1 MKKLDEDL
9 RTVLQQSRICGKA
22 FGRGDEA
29 EEKRCGALALQAAR
43 RIQKKLDAYNRF
55 LKLGGE

>member
-9 RTVLQQSRICGKA
+9 LIVLQQGRLCGKA

-29 EEKRCGALALQAAR
+29 EEKRRGALALRAAR
-43 RIQKKLDAYNRF
+43 RIQKKLDAYTRF
-55 LKLGGE
+55 LKLCGE